1 MAQVVVLGAGIAGHT
16 AALYLSKFLKKKDGH
31 SVVVVSP
38 RPTYNWI
45 PSNIWVG
52 TGKMDRKQVIY
63 ELEPIYRRVGVDFRQ
78 AFARTIFPEGT
89 AENERPQVEIEYS
102 DGARKG
108 EKDHRH
114 ASY

>member
-63 ELEPIYRRVGVDFRQ
+63 ELEPIYRRVGVDFRLLKNLSSS
-78 AFARTIFPEGT
+78 I
-89 AENERPQVEIEYS
+89 
-102 DGARKG
+102 G
-108 EKDHRH
+108 EKRCVL
-114 ASY
+114 SYSATHSPFRLKT